1 MYVVN
6 VCLRLVPRCVS
17 TGPVV
22 VHLAENVNVNSSGLV
37 RVVCINMNTKD
48 SNCVSYDAIARRS
61 RRGSAASSVREVR
74 DSFNRKRFRIR
85 LVD

>member
-22 VHLAENVNVNSSGLV
+22 VHLAENVNVN
-37 RVVCINMNTKD
+37 TKD
-48 SNCVSYDAIARRS
+48 SPTEYMTPSPGEADAARPPR
-61 RRGSAASSVREVR
+61 ASVRAAEVVR
-74 DSFNRKRFRIR
+74 DSFNRETLRNFRLR
-85 LVD
+85 

>member
-22 VHLAENVNVNSSGLV
+22 VHLAEDVNV
-37 RVVCINMNTKD
+37 NTKD
-48 SNCVSYDAIARRS
+48 SPHEYSYDAIAHRRS

-74 DSFNRKRFRIR
+74 DSFNRKRFGIR